1 MYSFWS
7 FWYFFHLHHL
17 HLHILHRL
25 LSRWEVA
32 LRAWLSPR
40 NSSTDSMDSVDSV
53 DLRLSRALSSSISE
67 SISALPWFAPCFAKW
82 LEKVSQTVTH
92 LWRRPANQ
100 WFLRSSF
107 TCWFKWD
114 HPSSSRDWQDQ
125 KLLILWNRSSNQIE
139 WWRQARQVLTANT
152 VSSYM
157 LCILRSES
165 KSAVQVPFRL
175 SPADCVSTTCNCVFA
190 AGTVALVPSTLWN
203 KPSSRAKHNSVE
215 TFGDLPRSWQ
225 QLYFRN
231 VAEILQTSWCLA
243 PKD

>member
-1 MYSFWS
+1 MAEPKEFE
-7 FWYFFHLHHL
+7 
-17 HLHILHRL
+17 HRL
-25 LSRWEVA
+25 HGLRGLRGLEAFQGPELEHFWIHFCASVIRSVFLQVA
-32 LRAWLSPR
+32 RKGVA
-40 NSSTDSMDSVDSV
+40 NGDASVKETCKSV
-53 DLRLSRALSSSISE
+53 I
-67 SISALPWFAPCFAKW
+67 
-82 LEKVSQTVTH
+82 
-92 LWRRPANQ
+92 
-100 WFLRSSF
+100 
-107 TCWFKWD
+107 
-114 HPSSSRDWQDQ
+114 SSRDWQDQ

-165 KSAVQVPFRL
+165 KSAVHVPFRL

-190 AGTVALVPSTLWN
+190 AGTVALAPSTLWN

-225 QLYFRN
+225 QLYLRN

-243 PKD
+243 PKG